1 MKQKPKKTEEVNK
14 DIKDVEEEIV
24 VDQEAE
30 IAAMKNKADE
40 YLESWKRAQADFE
53 NYKRMQAESQKDLIR
68 YASQN
73 VILQLIPVLD
83 NFHMST
89 DHIPEDQKD
98 GGWVVGIM
106 HIQKQL
112 EQVLA
117 ENGIEE
123 IPAKVGDLFD
133 PRLHEAIST
142 EKNEIHPV
150 KSAKGG
156 PAEREF
162 NRVKKVVLK
171 GYKMGEKVI
180 RPARVVVE

>member
-1 MKQKPKKTEEVNK
+1 MNK
-14 DIKDVEEEIV
+14 IPTMFERDWNGDRSRVLNQVHSGCEWVAAGEG
-24 VDQEAE
+24 
-30 IAAMKNKADE
+30 IATRKIDGTCVMVRDGR
-40 YLESWKRAQADFE
+40 L
-53 NYKRMQAESQKDLIR
+53 YKRRELRDADSQKDLIR

-89 DHIPEDQKD
+89 DHIPEDQRD

-112 EQVLA
+112 EGVLA

-123 IPAKVGDLFD
+123 IPAKVGDTFD
-133 PRLHEAIST
+133 PVMHEAI
-142 EKNEIHPV
+142 EDKECLHCKDKKEFKNMI
-150 KSAKGG
+150 
-156 PAEREF
+156 
-162 NRVKKVVLK
+162 KKVVLK

-180 RPARVVVE
+180 RPARVRV